1 MSNVNVQ
8 SVEGLNFTEY
18 IADLDF
24 GSDMTL
30 KLRTGK
36 LAKQASGAVLA
47 SVGDTVVLCAVV
59 VSEKESDRDFFPL
72 MVDYREKFYAGGRI
86 PGGFFKREARPSD
99 GETLRARL
107 IDRTLRPMFPKGFK
121 NEVQVYITILSSDS
135 EHPAELVAMCGASAA
150 LHISQAPFSKPIA
163 GVRIGMIDDEFIVNP
178 TRDQILK
185 SDLDLIVAGHADGIN
200 MVEAGALEIDE
211 ETMVEAL
218 ELAQNQIKSLCSG
231 MDALRKSCGKPNME
245 FEVKK
250 IDKDILGDVVG
261 LIPPYIKEIQE
272 SHEKNDRDA
281 AVKKAVT
288 EITAALADKYP
299 EREDDIADAVNLVD
313 EKAMRRRVVKDGI
326 RADGRKTTEI
336 RPVWSEIDVL
346 PSVHGSSVFTRG
358 QTQAL
363 AIVTLGSV
371 SDKQMI
377 DDMTGV
383 SFKHFLM
390 HYNFP
395 SYSVGEC
402 RMPRGPGRREIG
414 HGALAERA
422 LTPMIPTREEFP
434 YTIRSVVEI
443 LESNGSSS
451 MATVCSTSMALMD
464 AGVPLKRPVAG
475 IAMGLIS
482 DDEGNLAVLTDIQ
495 GIEDH
500 VGDMDFKVAGTTEGI
515 TALQMDIKIEG
526 ITREVLARALDQA
539 KVAREFLLQKM
550 AEAIDGERQEMKPHV
565 PRVTIVKVPVD
576 KIAAVIGP
584 SGKVIKGI
592 VEKTG
597 AKVDIEDDG
606 SCFIMG
612 ENKDSSDAAVQMVKD
627 IIRDIK
633 PGEVITG
640 PVVKVT
646 DIGAIVQLTP
656 NKDGMVHI
664 SELEHRRVETVD
676 EILKVGDTVTVK
688 VMDVDKMRG
697 RIRLSRKALIE
708 REGAPA
714 GGEEEAPRE
723 RRPPSRRPPR
733 EGGGD
738 ADRRQ
743 RRPRPPRD

>member
-281 AVKKAVT
+281 AVKKAVI